1 MAGCLTPRDH
11 RGRRTIRRS
20 SIRDS
25 RQSMMRDEN
34 AKWMTRGGHV
44 VHQPPEPT
52 YEFIV
57 PAGTRPGDR
66 LQISGPQH
74 ALPIQV
80 VVPANVWPG
89 ARLVFSLPECAEEGP
104 QMSAIEVA
112 AEQGTAAVSETLRFS
127 WLRGT

>member
-1 MAGCLTPRDH
+1 MP
-11 RGRRTIRRS
+11 
-20 SIRDS
+20 
-25 RQSMMRDEN
+25 
-34 AKWMTRGGHV
+34 V
-44 VHQPPEPT
+44 
-52 YEFIV
+52 V

-112 AEQGTAAVSETLRFS
+112 AEQGTAAVSKTLRFS

>member
-1 MAGCLTPRDH
+1 
-11 RGRRTIRRS
+11 
-20 SIRDS
+20 
-25 RQSMMRDEN
+25 MMRDEN
-34 AKWMTRGGHV
+34 AKWMTRGGYV
-44 VHQPPEPT
+44 MDQPPEPT

-74 ALPIQV
+74 TLPIQV

-89 ARLVFSLPECAEEGP
+89 ARLVFSLPECAEEGR

-112 AEQGTAAVSETLRFS
+112 AEQGTAAVSDTFRFS
-127 WLRGT
+127 SWLGTLT